1 MPEIKLIRLQSGE
14 DIICTCHEDLQTKM
28 VMLKDPM
35 TVIYKRIKNGS
46 LLLISPWLPAEL
58 IENNTATIYTSD
70 ILTTVEPKL
79 MVKNYYSKLV
89 DSLDKFKKEEEETLR
104 QFLEDDSEEGVYED
118 ELDDEEEDEI
128 KEILELHGTKKNIKL
143 H

>member
-1 MPEIKLIRLQSGE
+1 MHEIKLIRLQSGE
-14 DIICTCHEDLQTKM
+14 DIICTCHEDLETKM

-46 LLLISPWLPAEL
+46 ILLISPWLPAEL
-58 IENNTATIYTSD
+58 IEDNTATIYTSD

-89 DSLDKFKKEEEETLR
+89 DSLEKFKKEEEETLR
-104 QFLEDDSEEGVYED
+104 QFLEDDSEGDVYD
-118 ELDDEEEDEI
+118 NELLDNEEDEI

>member
-14 DIICTCHEDLQTKM
+14 DIICTCYEDIETKM

-46 LLLISPWLPAEL
+46 ILLISPWLPAEL
-58 IENNTATIYTSD
+58 IEDNTAIIYTSD

-89 DSLDKFKKEEEETLR
+89 DSLEKFKKEEEETLK
-104 QFLEDDSEEGVYED
+104 QFLEDDSEGDVYDD
-118 ELDDEEEDEI
+118 ELLDNEEDEI
-128 KEILELHGTKKNIKL
+128 KDILELHGTKKNIKL

>member
-1 MPEIKLIRLQSGE
+1 MHEIKLIRLQSGE
-14 DIICTCHEDLQTKM
+14 DIICTCHEDLETKM

-46 LLLISPWLPAEL
+46 ILLITPWLPAEL
-58 IENNTATIYTSD
+58 IEDNTATIYTSD
-70 ILTTVEPKL
+70 ILTTTEPKL

-89 DSLDKFKKEEEETLR
+89 DSLEKFKKEEEETLR
-104 QFLEDDSEEGVYED
+104 QFLEDDSEGDVYDD
-118 ELDDEEEDEI
+118 ELLDNEEDEI

>member
-14 DIICTCHEDLQTKM
+14 DIICTCYEDIETKM

-46 LLLISPWLPAEL
+46 ILLISPWLPAEL
-58 IENNTATIYTSD
+58 IEDNTATIYTSD

-89 DSLDKFKKEEEETLR
+89 DSLEKFKKEEEETLK
-104 QFLEDDSEEGVYED
+104 QFLEDDSEGDVYDD
-118 ELDDEEEDEI
+118 ELLDNEEDEI
-128 KEILELHGTKKNIKL
+128 KDILELHGTKKNIKL

>member
-1 MPEIKLIRLQSGE
+1 MIK
-14 DIICTCHEDLQTKM
+14 D
-28 VMLKDPM
+28 
-35 TVIYKRIKNGS
+35 
-46 LLLISPWLPAEL
+46 
-58 IENNTATIYTSD
+58 
-70 ILTTVEPKL
+70 
-79 MVKNYYSKLV
+79 YYVKLV
-89 DSLDKFKKEEEETLR
+89 DNLEQFKKEEEETLR

>member
-14 DIICTCHEDLQTKM
+14 DIICTCYEDLETKM

-35 TVIYKRIKNGS
+35 TVIFKRIKNGS
-46 LLLISPWLPAEL
+46 LLLIAPWLPAEL

-79 MVKNYYSKLV
+79 MIKDYYVKLV
-89 DSLDKFKKEEEETLR
+89 DNLEKFKKEEEDTLR

-118 ELDDEEEDEI
+118 EEEDEEDEI
-128 KEILELHGTKKNIKL
+128 ESILEVHGTKKNIRL

>member
-1 MPEIKLIRLQSGE
+1 MHEIKLIRLQSGE
-14 DIICTCHEDLQTKM
+14 DIICTCHEDLETKM

-46 LLLISPWLPAEL
+46 ILLISPWLPAEL
-58 IENNTATIYTSD
+58 IEDNTATIYTSD

-89 DSLDKFKKEEEETLR
+89 DSLEKFKKEEEETLK
-104 QFLEDDSEEGVYED
+104 QFLEDDSEGDVYDD
-118 ELDDEEEDEI
+118 ELLDNEEDEI

>member
-14 DIICTCHEDLQTKM
+14 DIICTCHEDLETKM

-46 LLLISPWLPAEL
+46 ILLISPWLPAEL
-58 IENNTATIYTSD
+58 IEDNTATIYTSD

-89 DSLDKFKKEEEETLR
+89 DSLEKFKKEEEETLK
-104 QFLEDDSEEGVYED
+104 QFLEDDSEGDVYDD
-118 ELDDEEEDEI
+118 ELLDNEEDEI
-128 KEILELHGTKKNIKL
+128 KDILELHGTKKNIKL

>member
-1 MPEIKLIRLQSGE
+1 MYEIKLIRLQSGE
-14 DIICTCHEDLQTKM
+14 DIICTCHEDLETKM

-46 LLLISPWLPAEL
+46 ILLISPWLPAEL
-58 IENNTATIYTSD
+58 IEDNTATIYTSD

-89 DSLDKFKKEEEETLR
+89 DSLEKFKKEEEETLR
-104 QFLEDDSEEGVYED
+104 QFLEDDSEGDVYDD
-118 ELDDEEEDEI
+118 ELLDNEEDEI
-128 KEILELHGTKKNIKL
+128 KEILEL
-143 H
+143 

>member
-1 MPEIKLIRLQSGE
+1 MHEIKLIRLQSGE
-14 DIICTCHEDLQTKM
+14 DIICTCHEDLETKM

-46 LLLISPWLPAEL
+46 ILLISPWLPAEL
-58 IENNTATIYTSD
+58 IEDNTATIYTSD

-104 QFLEDDSEEGVYED
+104 QFLEDDSEGDVYDD
-118 ELDDEEEDEI
+118 ELLDNEEDEI

>member
-14 DIICTCHEDLQTKM
+14 DIICTCYEDLETKM

-35 TVIYKRIKNGS
+35 TVIFKRIKNGS
-46 LLLISPWLPAEL
+46 LLLIAPWLPAEL
-58 IENNTATIYTSD
+58 IEDNSATIYTSD

-79 MVKNYYSKLV
+79 MIKDYYVKLV
-89 DSLDKFKKEEEETLR
+89 DNLEKFKKEEEDTLR
-104 QFLEDDSEEGVYED
+104 QFLEDDSEEGVYEN
-118 ELDDEEEDEI
+118 EEEDEEDEI
-128 KEILELHGTKKNIKL
+128 ESILELHGTKKNIRL

>member
-1 MPEIKLIRLQSGE
+1 MHEIKLIRLQSGE
-14 DIICTCHEDLQTKM
+14 DIICTCHENLETKM

-46 LLLISPWLPAEL
+46 ILLISPWLPAEL
-58 IENNTATIYTSD
+58 IEDNTATIYTSD

-89 DSLDKFKKEEEETLR
+89 DSLEKFKKEEEETLR
-104 QFLEDDSEEGVYED
+104 QFLEDDSEGDVYDD
-118 ELDDEEEDEI
+118 ELLDNEEDEI

>member
-1 MPEIKLIRLQSGE
+1 MHEIKLIRLQSGE
-14 DIICTCHEDLQTKM
+14 DIICTCHEDLETKM

-46 LLLISPWLPAEL
+46 ILLISPWLPAEL
-58 IENNTATIYTSD
+58 IEDNTATIYTSD
-70 ILTTVEPKL
+70 ILTTVKPKL

-89 DSLDKFKKEEEETLR
+89 DSLEKFKKEEEETLR
-104 QFLEDDSEEGVYED
+104 QFLEDDSEGDVYDD
-118 ELDDEEEDEI
+118 ELLDNEEDEI
-128 KEILELHGTKKNIKL
+128 KEILELHGTKKNNKL

>member
-14 DIICTCHEDLQTKM
+14 DIICTCHEDLETKM

-46 LLLISPWLPAEL
+46 ILLISPWLPAEL
-58 IENNTATIYTSD
+58 IEDNTATIYTSD

-89 DSLDKFKKEEEETLR
+89 DSLEKFKKEEEETLR
-104 QFLEDDSEEGVYED
+104 QFLEDDSEGDVYDD
-118 ELDDEEEDEI
+118 ELLDNEEDEI

>member
-14 DIICTCHEDLQTKM
+14 DIICTCYEDLETKM

-35 TVIYKRIKNGS
+35 TVIFKRIKNGS
-46 LLLISPWLPAEL
+46 LLLIAPWLPAEL
-58 IENNTATIYTSD
+58 IENNSATIYTSD

-79 MVKNYYSKLV
+79 MIKDYYVKLV
-89 DSLDKFKKEEEETLR
+89 DNLEKFKKEEEDTLR
-104 QFLEDDSEEGVYED
+104 QFLEDDSEEGVYEN
-118 ELDDEEEDEI
+118 EEEDEEDEI
-128 KEILELHGTKKNIKL
+128 ESILELHGTKKNIRL

>member
-1 MPEIKLIRLQSGE
+1 MHEIKLIRLQSGE
-14 DIICTCHEDLQTKM
+14 DIICTCHEDLETKM

-46 LLLISPWLPAEL
+46 ILLISPWLPAEL
-58 IENNTATIYTSD
+58 IEDNTATIYTSD

-79 MVKNYYSKLV
+79 MVKKYYSKLV
-89 DSLDKFKKEEEETLR
+89 DSLEKFKKEEEETLR
-104 QFLEDDSEEGVYED
+104 QFLEDDSEGDVYDD
-118 ELDDEEEDEI
+118 ELLDNEEDEI

>member
-14 DIICTCHEDLQTKM
+14 DIICTCYEDIETKM

-46 LLLISPWLPAEL
+46 ILLITPWLPAEL
-58 IENNTATIYTSD
+58 IEDNTATIYTSD
-70 ILTTVEPKL
+70 ILTTTEPKL

-89 DSLDKFKKEEEETLR
+89 DSLEKFKKEEEETLR

-118 ELDDEEEDEI
+118 ELDDEEEDEV
-128 KEILELHGTKKNIKL
+128 ESILELHGTKKNFRL

>member
-1 MPEIKLIRLQSGE
+1 MHEIKLIRLQSGE
-14 DIICTCHEDLQTKM
+14 DIICTCHEDLETKM

-46 LLLISPWLPAEL
+46 ILLISPWLPAEL
-58 IENNTATIYTSD
+58 IEDNTATIYTSD

-89 DSLDKFKKEEEETLR
+89 DSLEKFKKEEEETLR
-104 QFLEDDSEEGVYED
+104 QFLEDDSEGDVYDD
-118 ELDDEEEDEI
+118 ELLDNEEDEI

>member
-14 DIICTCHEDLQTKM
+14 DVICTCYEDLETKM

-35 TVIYKRIKNGS
+35 TVIFKRIKNGS

-79 MVKNYYSKLV
+79 MIKNYYVKLV
-89 DSLDKFKKEEEETLR
+89 DNLEKFKKEEEETLR

-118 ELDDEEEDEI
+118 EEEDEEDEI
-128 KEILELHGTKKNIKL
+128 ESILELHGSKKNIRL

>member
-14 DIICTCHEDLQTKM
+14 DIICTCHEDLETKM

-46 LLLISPWLPAEL
+46 ILLITPWLPAEL
-58 IENNTATIYTSD
+58 IEDNTATIYTSD
-70 ILTTVEPKL
+70 ILTTTEPKL

-89 DSLDKFKKEEEETLR
+89 DSLEKFKKEEEETLK
-104 QFLEDDSEEGVYED
+104 QFLEDDSEGDVYDD
-118 ELDDEEEDEI
+118 ELLDNEEDEI
-128 KEILELHGTKKNIKL
+128 KDILELHGTKKNIKL

>member
-1 MPEIKLIRLQSGE
+1 MHEIKLIRLQSGE
-14 DIICTCHEDLQTKM
+14 DIICTCHEDLETKM

>member
-14 DIICTCHEDLQTKM
+14 DIICTCYEDLETKM

-46 LLLISPWLPAEL
+46 LLLIAPWLPAEL
-58 IENNTATIYTSD
+58 IEDNSATIYTSD

-79 MVKNYYSKLV
+79 MIKDYYVKLV
-89 DSLDKFKKEEEETLR
+89 DNLEKFKKEEEDTLR
-104 QFLEDDSEEGVYED
+104 QFLEDDSEEGVYEN
-118 ELDDEEEDEI
+118 EEEDEEDEI
-128 KEILELHGTKKNIKL
+128 ESILELHGTKKNIRL

>member
-1 MPEIKLIRLQSGE
+1 MHEIKLIRLQSGE
-14 DIICTCHEDLQTKM
+14 DIICTCHEDLETKM

-46 LLLISPWLPAEL
+46 ILLISPWLPAEL
-58 IENNTATIYTSD
+58 IEDNTATIYTSD

-89 DSLDKFKKEEEETLR
+89 DSLEKFKKEEEETLR

-118 ELDDEEEDEI
+118 ELEDEEEDEI

>member
-14 DIICTCHEDLQTKM
+14 DIICTCHEDLETKM

-46 LLLISPWLPAEL
+46 ILLISPWLPAEL
-58 IENNTATIYTSD
+58 IEDNTAIIYTSD

-89 DSLDKFKKEEEETLR
+89 DSLEKFKKEEEETLR
-104 QFLEDDSEEGVYED
+104 QFLEDDSEGDVYDD
-118 ELDDEEEDEI
+118 ELLNNEEDEI